1 MINNSKKK
9 TSKPKDASSVI
20 IINKKKNDLYVLMG
34 RRPAKSR
41 FMPSIYVFPG
51 GAVDKTDYKVNK
63 IFKLSTDLKRTLL
76 KSRSQAH
83 TIAIMLAGIRE
94 TAEECGLFLTRKT
107 KFLDCKD
114 LACDNMWDLFLKKS
128 LLPSIQNLH
137 YFGRA
142 ITPAYLKTRFHARF
156 FISDFK
162 DFSGEIKANGEL
174 ENLEWIKLSKARLL
188 PLADVTEFLINRLIE
203 FKNKSSRFQEIGV
216 YPMFTRR
223 NKKMWVKWDQ

>member
-1 MINNSKKK
+1 
-9 TSKPKDASSVI
+9 
-20 IINKKKNDLYVLMG
+20 MG
-34 RRPAKSR
+34 KRPAKSR

-63 IFKLSTDLKRTLL
+63 IFKLSTDLKKTLL

-107 KFLDCKD
+107 KFLNHKD
-114 LACDNMWDLFLKKS
+114 LAFDNMWNLFLKKS

-162 DFSGEIKANGEL
+162 DFSGKIKTNGEL

-203 FKNKSSRFQEIGV
+203 FKNKSSRMEGV
-216 YPMFTRR
+216 GIYPMFTRR
-223 NKKMWVKWDQ
+223 NNKMWVKWDQ

>member
-1 MINNSKKK
+1 MVNNSKKK

-34 RRPAKSR
+34 KRPAKSR

-63 IFKLSTDLKRTLL
+63 IFKLSTDLKKTLL

-107 KFLDCKD
+107 KFLNHKD
-114 LACDNMWDLFLKKS
+114 LAFDNMWNLFLKKS

-156 FISDFK
+156 FISNFK
-162 DFSGEIKANGEL
+162 DFSGKIKTNGEL

-203 FKNKSSRFQEIGV
+203 FKNKSSRMEGV
-216 YPMFTRR
+216 GIYPMFTRR

>member
-1 MINNSKKK
+1 MVNNSKKK

-34 RRPAKSR
+34 KRPAKSR

-63 IFKLSTDLKRTLL
+63 IFKLSTDLKKTLL

-107 KFLDCKD
+107 KFLNHKD
-114 LACDNMWDLFLKKS
+114 LAFDNMWNLFLKKS

-162 DFSGEIKANGEL
+162 DFSGKIKTNGEL

-203 FKNKSSRFQEIGV
+203 FKSKSSRMGGV
-216 YPMFTRR
+216 GIYPMFTRR